1 MVRGFRAA
9 LAAFMLA
16 GLMAVLPA
24 PADAAWYTGRNVTV
38 DQAAD
43 DTVIALG
50 RNVQLNSTVAGSA
63 ILISSTAT
71 VSGTV
76 ADSLIVVSG
85 STTLT
90 GQVGGDVVL
99 VAGNIDMQKGS
110 VVSGDATLLGGEVT
124 LNGTVAGDVAVKGG
138 ELTVAGTIMGDVD
151 ATSGKLILQP
161 GAHIMGDV
169 TFSGGHALELPAGAH
184 IEGKVQYKGDGMEHH
199 RHRDRD
205 EDADTDGGNDTR
217 GHHHSGWHIW
227 MPWFGGIGMISFAVG
242 MLLVGAVLYILFPG
256 TVTNVAAGIAGDPGP
271 AAVKGLVLL
280 VLVPLFSLF
289 CLITI
294 IGIPVA
300 LVLGFA
306 YILALMVAMPL
317 AGFALA
323 DMVTQRRGPPVSPG
337 DRIRRYAL
345 VVLILAVLQLIPFVG
360 GLVKFGLLMM
370 GLGGLVSHLRRRG
383 PVAAY

>member
-1 MVRGFRAA
+1 MVRVIRAA
-9 LAAFMLA
+9 LAALMVA
-16 GLMAVLPA
+16 GLAAMVPT
-24 PADAAWYTGRNVTV
+24 PADAAWYTGRNIVV

-43 DTVIALG
+43 SSVIALG
-50 RNVQLNSTVAGSA
+50 DSVQLNSAVAGSA
-63 ILISSTAT
+63 VLISSSAT
-71 VSGTV
+71 VNGTV
-76 ADSLIVVSG
+76 ADSLVVVSG
-85 STTLT
+85 STTLS

-99 VAGNIDMQKGS
+99 VAGNIDMVKGS

-124 LNGTVAGDVAVKGG
+124 MDGTIAGDVAVKGG
-138 ELTVAGTIMGDVD
+138 DLTVSGTIMGDVD
-151 ATSGKLILQP
+151 ATSGKLILRP

-169 TFSGGHALELPAGAH
+169 TFSGGQALELPAGAH
-184 IEGKVQYKGDGMEHH
+184 IEGKVQYKGDGMKSHHH
-199 RHRDRD
+199 RDADAD
-205 EDADTDGGNDTR
+205 EDSGGTR
-217 GHHHSGWHIW
+217 GGHHSSWHIW
-227 MPWFGGIGMISFAVG
+227 MPWFGGIGMISFGVG

-256 TVTNVAAGIAGDPGP
+256 AVTNVAAGIAGDPGP
-271 AAVKGLVLL
+271 AAVKGFVLL
-280 VLVPLFSLF
+280 VGVPLFCLV

-323 DMVTQRRGPPVSPG
+323 DMMTQRRGPPVSPG

-345 VVLILAVLQLIPFVG
+345 VVLILAVLQLIPFAG
-360 GLVKFGLLMM
+360 GLVKFGLMLM

>member
-1 MVRGFRAA
+1 MVRGIRAA
-9 LAAFMLA
+9 LAAVLLA
-16 GLMAVLPA
+16 GLTAVTPA
-24 PADAAWYTGRNVTV
+24 PADAAWYTGRNITV
-38 DQAAD
+38 DQTAD

-71 VSGTV
+71 ISGTV
-76 ADSLIVVSG
+76 ADSLVVVSG
-85 STTLT
+85 STTLS

-99 VAGNIDMQKGS
+99 VAGSIDMQKGS

-138 ELTVAGTIMGDVD
+138 ELTVAGTVMGDID

-169 TFSGGHALELPAGAH
+169 TFSGGHALEVPAGAH
-184 IEGKVQYKGDGMEHH
+184 IEGKVQYKGDGME
-199 RHRDRD
+199 RHRRHHEEAD
-205 EDADTDGGNDTR
+205 EDGDTDNR

-227 MPWFGGIGMISFAVG
+227 MPWFGGIGMISFGVG

-256 TVTNVAAGIAGDPGP
+256 AVTNVAAGIAGDPGP

-280 VLVPLFSLF
+280 VGVPLVSLVF
-289 CLITI
+289 LITI

-360 GLVKFGLLMM
+360 GLVKFGLLLM

>member
-1 MVRGFRAA
+1 MARGIRAA
-9 LAAFMLA
+9 LAALMVA
-16 GLMAVLPA
+16 GLAAMAPA
-24 PADAAWYTGRNVTV
+24 PANAAWYTGRNIVV

-43 DTVIALG
+43 GSVIALG
-50 RNVQLNSTVAGSA
+50 DSVQLNSTVAGSA
-63 ILISSTAT
+63 VLISSSAT
-71 VSGTV
+71 VNGTV

-85 STTLT
+85 STTLS

-99 VAGNIDMQKGS
+99 VAGNIDMVKGS

-124 LNGTVAGDVAVKGG
+124 MDGTVTGDVAVKGG
-138 ELTVAGTIMGDVD
+138 DLTVSGTIMGDVD
-151 ATSGKLILQP
+151 ATSGKLILKP

-169 TFSGGHALELPAGAH
+169 TFSGGQALELPAGAH
-184 IEGKVQYKGDGMEHH
+184 IEGKVQYKGDGVKSH
-199 RHRDRD
+199 RHH
-205 EDADTDGGNDTR
+205 DADADEESGTDTR
-217 GHHHSGWHIW
+217 GNHHSGWHIW
-227 MPWFGGIGMISFAVG
+227 MPWFGGIGMISFGVG

-256 TVTNVAAGIAGDPGP
+256 AVTNVAAGIAGDPGP

-280 VLVPLFSLF
+280 VGVPLFSMV

-306 YILALMVAMPL
+306 YVLALMVAMPL